1 MMRLLPAALALALAA
16 CETTPAPPLMSPIE
30 QARAFGYSERQTGPQ
45 DWEVTYVAPA
55 RQSSRFEGTREADK
69 ASARTQ
75 AFDLMLWRAAQ
86 ITLAQ
91 GYTGFRVG
99 QTRTNIETL
108 IEDDVYDPFWGP
120 GYGPWGWGYPG
131 WGPYRRRPYFPPPYR
146 RSYWVYIQARVSG
159 DIHFLQA
166 TSPGDY
172 VAEDVIAQARRTYPG
187 AEGGPIGVEGAP
199 SQ

>member
-1 MMRLLPAALALALAA
+1 MMRLLPAAMVLTLAA
-16 CETTPAPPLMSPIE
+16 CETTPPAPLMSPIE
-30 QARAFGYSERQTGPQ
+30 QVRTFGYTERQTGPQ

-55 RQSSRFEGTREADK
+55 RQSSRYEGPREADK
-69 ASARTQ
+69 EAARTQ

-91 GYTGFRVG
+91 GYRGFRVG

-108 IEDDVYDPFWGP
+108 IEEDAYDPFWGP

-131 WGPYRRRPYFPPPYR
+131 LRPYRRRPYFPPAYSR
-146 RSYWVYIQARVSG
+146 AYWVYVQARVSG
-159 DIHFLQA
+159 DIHLLQA

-172 VAEDVIAQARRTYPG
+172 VAEDVIAQARQTYPG
-187 AEGGPIGVEGAP
+187 AEGEPIAARATP